1 MTFKGPGGY
10 PRDALSLPIYGL
22 TADDCRWI
30 PLIIGV
36 RKRTKATSRTMQ
48 KSDIDLVAEP
58 LAVKLHLLDREKT
71 FRFRKLYD
79 GLL

>member
-48 KSDIDLVAEP
+48 KSIPNLLSMASS
-58 LAVKLHLLDREKT
+58 VKLDFSIKANDQKLEKV
-71 FRFRKLYD
+71 
-79 GLL
+79 

>member
-1 MTFKGPGGY
+1 
-10 PRDALSLPIYGL
+10 
-22 TADDCRWI
+22 
-30 PLIIGV
+30 
-36 RKRTKATSRTMQ
+36 MQ
-48 KSDIDLVAEP
+48 KSDINLVAEP